1 MKWILFTGAWRLKTV
16 NVEADVRAQ
25 VRRVLIR
32 GDGIVTGGS
41 TGVDYYALTEALRY
55 DPTGGHVKVFIP
67 AGLESYIRYYRK
79 HLCVPPVTKKEI
91 DNLEGA
97 LRVLKKVRPEHFF
110 ELPSGDEVSEEMY
123 TANRIR
129 QIGAVGE
136 VYAFQVNNSVSTELL
151 VEKAR
156 RRGVKIGLQ
165 RKYAVT
171 EQL

>member
-16 NVEADVRAQ
+16 NVESDVRAQ

-32 GDGIVTGGS
+32 GDGIVTGGG

-55 DPTGGHVKVFIP
+55 DPTGGHVKVYIP
-67 AGLESYIRYYRK
+67 AGLDNYIRYYRK
-79 HLCVPPVTKKEI
+79 HLCVAPVTGKEI

-97 LRVLKKVRPEHFF
+97 LRILKKVRPEHFF
-110 ELPSGDEVSEEMY
+110 ELPSTGEVSEEMY
-123 TANRIR
+123 TANRVR

-136 VYAFQVNNSVSTELL
+136 VYAFQVNNSVATEML
-151 VEKAR
+151 VDKAR
-156 RRGVKIGLQ
+156 RRGVKITFQ

-171 EQL
+171 ER